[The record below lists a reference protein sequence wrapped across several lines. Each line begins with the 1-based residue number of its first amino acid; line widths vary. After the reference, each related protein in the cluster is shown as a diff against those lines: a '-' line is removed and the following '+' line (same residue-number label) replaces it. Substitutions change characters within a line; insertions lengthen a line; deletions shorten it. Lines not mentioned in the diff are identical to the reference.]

1 MAEIKEVKKKKA
13 TTTKPKTTKPKTTKV
28 VKEVVEVEEIIVE
41 PVKVR
46 KNYRQL
52 RSELVDLKNRIEV
65 EIVNLNSGETYYRD
79 KEGREIFRLK
89 QPSDRTFVL
98 LSDLYDISVKHNGY
112 FKNHLIAITD
122 VISDEYDL
130 EDIIEYLNLKEVYTN
145 IENYDTDYVGYIL
158 MELDIDK
165 FERVVNQAEPK
176 LLNSLAARAVAL
188 YRAKKF
194 DSRLKEDILARK
206 LNRPS
211 LID

>member
-1 MAEIKEVKKKKA
+1 MTEIKEVKKKKA

>member
-1 MAEIKEVKKKKA
+1 MTEIKEVKKKKA
-13 TTTKPKTTKPKTTKV
+13 TPKPKTTKPKTTKV